1 MSGRASPFAMPE
13 INCSPLIMPLTL
25 RGFLYFGDLYRQLIP
40 ESERLYGTRRIELP
54 APKYIVF
61 YNGSGA
67 LEGAR
72 KALLFYGTDIG

>member
-1 MSGRASPFAMPE
+1 MSGRASSFAMLE
-13 INCSPLIMPLTL
+13 INRSPLIMPL

-61 YNGSGA
+61 YNGSRA